1 MTTVLAFLVTLGV
14 LIAVH
19 EWGHFQVAR
28 WCGVRVL
35 RFSIG
40 FGRVVW
46 RRQRDAASTEY
57 TLSLLPLGGY
67 VRMLDSREGPVPE
80 AWRAQAF
87 DQQPLRSRVAIV
99 AAGPLA
105 NLLLAAL
112 LFTAT
117 HWIGVREPA
126 AHLATPP
133 VGGLAAQAGLLP
145 GDRVDAVIDDDE
157 RLEIRSL
164 TDLRWRITQAAAE
177 HRPLQLEVTDER
189 GNHRRQLTLALDRLE
204 GHDLDA
210 ATWRQIGLPGP
221 WTDPVMGTLV
231 AGGPAEQAGLRQG
244 DRVLRVDEV
253 SVADAAALRERI
265 RQGAGQAMRWTI
277 DRSGVVMQL
286 EVQPRRVEEGGQ
298 TFGRVDA
305 YIGEPPQMLTVRL
318 GLVDGA
324 VRGVRQVLET
334 AQLSLKMLGRMLIG
348 EASVK
353 NLSGPLTIADYAGQ
367 TARVGLTEFLI
378 FLANVSVGLGVL
390 NLLPLPI
397 LDGGHLI
404 YYLFEGLTGRPVTDV
419 WLRRLQRG
427 GAVVLLLMMSIA
439 LSNDVARLLGLH

>member
-46 RRQRDAASTEY
+46 RRQRDAAATEF

-80 AWRAQAF
+80 ALRAQAF

-117 HWIGVREPA
+117 HWIGTREPA
-126 AHLATPP
+126 AHLAAP
-133 VGGLAAQAGLLP
+133 VAGSLAAEAGLQS
-145 GDRVDAVIDDDE
+145 GDRVEAVIDEGE
-157 RLEIRSL
+157 RLEILSL
-164 TDLRWRITQAAAE
+164 NDLRWRITQAAAS
-177 HRPLQLEVTDER
+177 HRPLQMVVTDER
-189 GNHRRQLTLALDRLE
+189 GGHRRDLTLALDRLQ

-221 WTDPVMGTLV
+221 WSEPVLGTLV

-244 DRVLRVDEV
+244 DRVLRVDGQA
-253 SVADAAALRERI
+253 VADAASLRERI
-265 RQGAGQAMRWTI
+265 RQGAAQAMRWRI
-277 DRSGVVMQL
+277 ERAGVVMDL
-286 EVQPRRVEEGGQ
+286 DVQPRRVEEGGQ
-298 TFGRVDA
+298 ALGRIDA
-305 YIGEPPQMLTVRL
+305 YIGSPPELLTVRL
-318 GLVDGA
+318 GPWDGLVHGA
-324 VRGVRQVLET
+324 RQVQET
-334 AQLSLKMLGRMLIG
+334 ASLSLRMLGRMLIG

-367 TARVGLTEFLI
+367 TARIGLTEFLV

-397 LDGGHLI
+397 LDGGHLM
-404 YYLFEGLTGRPVTDV
+404 YYLFEGLTGRPVSDV

-439 LSNDVARLLGLH
+439 LSNDVARFLGLH

>member
-1 MTTVLAFLVTLGV
+1 MSTVLAFLVTLGV

-40 FGRVVW
+40 FGRVIW

-80 AWRAQAF
+80 AWRSQAF

-99 AAGPLA
+99 AAGPVA
-105 NLLLAAL
+105 NLLLAVL

-117 HWIGVREPA
+117 HWIGTREPA
-126 AHLATPP
+126 AHLATPAA
-133 VGGLAAQAGLLP
+133 GSLAADAGLQS
-145 GDRVDAVIDDDE
+145 GDRVAAIIDDGE
-157 RLEIRSL
+157 RQEIRSL
-164 TDLRWRITQAAAE
+164 NDLRWRITQAAAE
-177 HRPLQLEVTDER
+177 HRPLQLEVTDAR
-189 GNHRRQLTLALDRLE
+189 GSHRRELTLALDRLL

-221 WTDPVMGTLV
+221 WTEPVLGTLV

-244 DRVLRVDEV
+244 DRVLRVDDRP
-253 SVADAAALRERI
+253 VADGAALRERI
-265 RQGAGQAMRWTI
+265 RQGGGQAMRWSVE
-277 DRSGVVMQL
+277 RAGVVMDL
-286 EVQPRRVEEGGQ
+286 DVQPRKVEEGGQ
-298 TFGRVDA
+298 TFGRIDA
-305 YIGEPPQMLTVRL
+305 YIGTPPDLLTVRL
-318 GLVDGA
+318 GPLDGLLQGA
-324 VRGVRQVLET
+324 RQVQET
-334 AQLSLKMLGRMLIG
+334 ASLSLRMLGRMLLG

-367 TARVGLTEFLI
+367 TARIGLTEFLV

-397 LDGGHLI
+397 LDGGHLM